1 MVKIWPYF
9 IDLYELQFLFVFQN
23 IYPKNIY
30 IYIESFRCDI
40 IPLNFMGF
48 SFKTFKSKNDINY
61 IDLPNTNF
69 HIDLGRFVGDWTCI
83 IQIVIY

>member
-1 MVKIWPYF
+1 MSCNFCLFFKTF
-9 IDLYELQFLFVFQN
+9 I
-23 IYPKNIY
+23 PKTY

-69 HIDLGRFVGDWTCI
+69 HIDLGRFVGD
-83 IQIVIY
+83 